1 MLSSSTLYAAI
12 DLGSNSFHMLV
23 VREVAGS
30 IQTLARIKRKVRL
43 AAGLDQNNHLSH
55 EAMQRGWQCLRL
67 FSERLQ
73 DIPREQIRVVA
84 TATLRLAS
92 NADEFLQAAEQIL
105 GCPVQVI
112 SGEEE
117 ARLIY
122 HGVAHTTGGPDRRL
136 VVDIGGGS
144 TELVTGT
151 GAQATQLYSLSM
163 GCVTWLER
171 YFSDRN
177 LGQENFER
185 AEQAARDMVRPIA
198 AQLRQQGWQICVG
211 ASGTVQALQ
220 EIMVAQGMDERITL
234 PKLRQLKQR
243 AIQCGKLEELEIE
256 GLTLERALVFPSGL
270 SILLAIFQELGIES
284 MMLAGGALREG
295 LVYGML
301 HLPVEQDIRIRTIR
315 NLQRRYLID
324 TEQAERVSQLAA
336 NFSQQVA
343 NEWQLDARCREL
355 LHSASLIHELGLSV
369 DFKQAPQH
377 AAYLIRHLDLPGFTP
392 AQKKL
397 LATLL
402 QNQSNTLDLSLL
414 NQQNALPP
422 RTAQRLCRIL
432 RLAIIFASRRRDD
445 TLPAVRL
452 RANQDDE
459 LTVILPPGWLEQHPL
474 RAEALEQESHWQSYA
489 HWTLRLEE
497 QR

>member
-185 AEQAARDMVRPIA
+185 AEQAAREMVRPIA

-243 AIQCGKLEELEIE
+243 AIQCGKLEELEIA

-452 RANQDDE
+452 RANQDD
-459 LTVILPPGWLEQHPL
+459 
-474 RAEALEQESHWQSYA
+474 
-489 HWTLRLEE
+489 
-497 QR
+497 

>member
-1 MLSSSTLYAAI
+1 MPGSSTLYAAI

-43 AAGLDQNNHLSH
+43 AAGLDQHNHLSQ

-73 DIPREQIRVVA
+73 DIPRDQIRVVA
-84 TATLRLAS
+84 TATLRLAN
-92 NADEFLQAAEQIL
+92 NAAEFLQTAETIL

-144 TELVTGT
+144 TELVAGT
-151 GAQATQLYSLSM
+151 GAQAAQLYSLSM

-171 YFSDRN
+171 FFSDRN
-177 LGQENFER
+177 LERDNFEA
-185 AEQAARDMVRPIA
+185 AEQAAREMVRPIVP
-198 AQLRQQGWQICVG
+198 QLRQHGWQICVG

-284 MMLAGGALREG
+284 MTLAGGALREG

-301 HLPVEQDIRIRTIR
+301 HLPVEQDIRSRTLR
-315 NLQRRYLID
+315 NLQRRYLLDID
-324 TEQAERVSQLAA
+324 QAERVSQLAA
-336 NFSQQVA
+336 NFCQQTT
-343 NEWQLDARCREL
+343 NEWQLDTRCREL
-355 LHSASLIHELGLSV
+355 LHAACLIHEIGLSV

-377 AAYLIRHLDLPGFTP
+377 AAYLVSHLDLPGFTP

-402 QNQSNTLDLSLL
+402 QNQSNALDLPLL
-414 NQQNALPP
+414 SQQNAVPP
-422 RTAQRLCRIL
+422 RVAQRMCRLL

-452 RANQDDE
+452 RANDE
-459 LTVILPPGWLEQHPL
+459 ELHVILPQGWLERHPL
-474 RAEALEQESHWQSYA
+474 RAEALDQESHWQSYA
-489 HWTLRLEE
+489 HWPLFLEE
-497 QR
+497 QH

>member
-1 MLSSSTLYAAI
+1 MPGSSTLYAAI

-43 AAGLDQNNHLSH
+43 AAGLDQHNHLSN

-92 NADEFLQAAEQIL
+92 NANEFLKTAETIL

-144 TELVTGT
+144 TELVAGI
-151 GAQATQLYSLSM
+151 GAQASQLYSLSM

-171 YFSDRN
+171 FFSDRN
-177 LGQENFER
+177 LERDNFEA
-185 AEQAARDMVRPIA
+185 AELAAREMVRPIVP
-198 AQLRQQGWQICVG
+198 QLRQHGWQICVG

-284 MMLAGGALREG
+284 MTLAGGALREG

-301 HLPVEQDIRIRTIR
+301 HLPVEQDIRSRTLR
-315 NLQRRYLID
+315 NLQRRYLLD
-324 TEQAERVSQLAA
+324 TDQAERVSQLAA
-336 NFSQQVA
+336 NFCLQTA
-343 NEWQLDARCREL
+343 NEWQLDERCREL
-355 LHSASLIHELGLSV
+355 LHAACFIHEIGLSV

-402 QNQSNTLDLSLL
+402 QNQSNALDLPLL
-414 NQQNALPP
+414 SQQNAVPP
-422 RTAQRLCRIL
+422 RIAQRLCRIL

-452 RANQDDE
+452 RANDE
-459 LTVILPPGWLEQHPL
+459 ELHVILPHGWLEQHPL

-489 HWTLRLEE
+489 HWPLFLEE
-497 QR
+497 QN